1 MPFLSRFAGWLTLR
15 RVRRHALLLG
25 VCIWMVYAVTL
36 ATPGLRD
43 RTGKLK
49 GTDFLHFYTLGSLVN
64 EGRSDALY
72 DARAQAAQSER
83 LVPESKG
90 FYFLPIYGPQV
101 ALLFAPLARLSYGW
115 AALAWISASILLYAF
130 CCRAVWKACASL
142 EPHGGLIALLALAY
156 PAFFNLV
163 AHGQTSA
170 LAMACF
176 TAAGLALL
184 KEKPFYAGLAIGML
198 IYKPQ
203 LGVAAAFVFVFALEW
218 KVVAGAVLAAAAQI
232 AVAWAYFGS
241 AVMENYWQALRQ
253 LGDTAAILEPKL
265 FQMHSLRSFW
275 SLLLPWEPAARILFV
290 VTAALVLVWALAAWR
305 SRAPLPLRYA
315 AFLLATVL
323 VTPHLTVYDLVILVP
338 ALLFLGDWAL
348 AHAGHP
354 SSPPV
359 RALLYLCYALPLLGV
374 VTQATHVQLSV
385 IAMAALACTMRPLLR
400 AETVQPPAV

>member
-1 MPFLSRFAGWLTLR
+1 MALLSRFAGWLTLR

-25 VCIWMVYAVTL
+25 VCIWMVYAFTL

-49 GTDFLHFYTLGSLVN
+49 GTDFLHFYTLGSLVL
-64 EGRSDALY
+64 EGHSHALY

-115 AALAWISASILLYAF
+115 AALLWISASILLYVL
-130 CCRAVWKACASL
+130 CCRAVWKACPGLAT
-142 EPHGGLIALLALAY
+142 HGGIIALLALAS

-170 LAMACF
+170 LALVCF
-176 TAAGLALL
+176 TVAGLALL
-184 KEKPFYAGLAIGML
+184 KEKPFFAGLAIGML

-203 LGVAAAFVFVFALEW
+203 LGLAAAFVFVLAREW
-218 KVVAGAVLAAAAQI
+218 RVVAGAVLAAAAQI

-241 AVMENYWQALRQ
+241 AVMENYGQALRR
-253 LGDTAAILEPKL
+253 LGESASVLEPKL
-265 FQMHSLRSFW
+265 HQMHSLRSFW
-275 SLLLPWEPAARILFV
+275 ILLLPWEPVALAAYIIS
-290 VTAALVLVWALAAWR
+290 AGMVLWWALSAWR

-323 VTPHLTVYDLVILVP
+323 VAPHLTVYDLVILLP

-348 AHAGHP
+348 ANPQNPA
-354 SSPPV
+354 SPPV

-374 VTQATHVQLSV
+374 VAQATHVQLSV
-385 IAMAALACTMRPLLR
+385 VALAAMAWTMRPLLR
-400 AETVQPPAV
+400 ACESST